1 MRKERQRLMIRSA
14 APTTSPAQAA
24 AKTRPALL
32 PIVILALIVI
42 VAVATGVGYAE
53 TTGNTTSYACISITH
68 QGSTEK
74 ITSTGLL
81 HYVKSQYY
89 VSCNEGSPLP
99 SSQYKA
105 SCLTISPKTIL
116 APIGVGATTEHY
128 YISANGNA
136 ITLDGAPTPVNDT
149 EYVNPAAVSLSVS
162 C

>member
-1 MRKERQRLMIRSA
+1 
-14 APTTSPAQAA
+14 
-24 AKTRPALL
+24 L
-32 PIVILALIVI
+32 PLVILALIVI

-53 TTGNTTSYACISITH
+53 TTGNTTSYACLSITH

-74 ITSTGLL
+74 ITTTGLL

-99 SSQYKA
+99 SSDYKA

-116 APIGVGATTEHY
+116 APIGVGASTEYY
-128 YISANGNA
+128 YISASGNA
-136 ITLDGAPTPVNDT
+136 LTLNGAPAPVNDT
-149 EYVNPAAVSLSVS
+149 EYVNPAAISLSVS